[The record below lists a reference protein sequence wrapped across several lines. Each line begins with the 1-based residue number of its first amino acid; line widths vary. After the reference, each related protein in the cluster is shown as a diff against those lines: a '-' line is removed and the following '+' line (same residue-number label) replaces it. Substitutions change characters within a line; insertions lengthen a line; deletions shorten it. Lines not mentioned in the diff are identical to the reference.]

1 MYKSGKGE
9 GEEERNRVIH
19 ILWKREE
26 TLLPDFL
33 TEVTSDRTKNANGAM
48 HALVYITN

>member
-9 GEEERNRVIH
+9 GEEERNRVIQ
-19 ILWKREE
+19 ILWKERGNVSSR
-26 TLLPDFL
+26 FL
-33 TEVTSDRTKNANGAM
+33 REVTSDRTKYANGAM